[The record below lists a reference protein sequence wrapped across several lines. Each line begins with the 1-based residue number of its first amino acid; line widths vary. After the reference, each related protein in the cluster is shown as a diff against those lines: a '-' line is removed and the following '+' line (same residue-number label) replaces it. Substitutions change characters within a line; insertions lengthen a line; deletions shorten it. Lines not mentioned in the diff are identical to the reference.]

1 MCGARFHLLA
11 RFNHN
16 VKLTSKKIYL
26 QQVQL
31 EQVQKYELL
40 YRVRYQSRIDQSR
53 ITPT

>member
-1 MCGARFHLLA
+1 MCGARFHLLTH
-11 RFNHN
+11 FTHN

-26 QQVQL
+26 QVQL
-31 EQVQKYELL
+31 EQVQKYKLL